1 MQRLLTQQLT
11 ISIHHYF
18 STIKHNYSTMI
29 NPIDIIKQPIL
40 RLNKW
45 RIGRFT
51 IHRSSFIVHH
61 CIACFVFT
69 LLNVYSLHGQ
79 AADAINAVQ
88 ICEGL
93 WPEPATV
100 PSTGSVNDLPS
111 NTSRGCLTGEHG
123 ANWYYVRVNTSGT
136 MAFNIQGIMA
146 TGAVADIDGSVFGPF
161 TSVAVGATAI
171 NAGAT
176 APIRCTYASG
186 TGMELRLGVTQTSDN
201 AGTGVVSSI
210 NATAGQYYLIF
221 IDNFDAGNSNRAVS
235 MSWTFTVGNSATYS
249 CPAMPTSC
257 GASCNAPTC
266 PVSDVGILPAKGVQ
280 PSGTFTYTQCNSYAT
295 MPFKSGD
302 GTFTQCYTVN
312 SDGYGNLGVMQS
324 IIVRGSDDNNDG
336 VVDSLLSISN
346 SRVATLTLASSPC
359 GILIPPSRTKA
370 GNDATFNPEWDNLMP
385 NTTYV
390 LCIATTMP
398 LFAVTKAFNYRQ
410 SCVDV
415 YHYVPPTPTLY
426 AACIAPPKWWY
437 KANAGTNT
445 TTTGASVNFWSDQS
459 PNGYNVA
466 QSGLLRPT
474 YNSSG
479 INFNPTINFDGTQ
492 NLFKA
497 SAVGLTGGNKTILS
511 VALANNLPAA
521 TVGIIGSGGAF
532 NEVQYGY
539 QGGRLNVYEN
549 IGNNALATSANIAAT
564 VMLSTAIENNNTTS
578 FFNNGLANGTASTNS
593 SPPTNRLTIGSHT
606 VNNNDKNYFN
616 GQIAEVLVFDRVLT
630 PSEHANAESYLA
642 IKYGVTL
649 GHDYTNSFNTVLYPL
664 SSYMNRVTVIGREDC
679 QNLNQKQ
686 SQSVNNG
693 NWTVGLQAI
702 KVDNLMNMNA
712 FSTDNTFL
720 AFGDDN
726 GSMTATAIATGSVC
740 TPPLGTDAEI
750 PRRWKIVQTGTPDS
764 VMLQIPTAAFTGLDL
779 NQAVYMVVA
788 DDAAFT
794 TGLRT
799 VNLSKKGANYER
811 KTLFATGTR
820 YFKII
825 GTGTTTAYCA
835 GSSFLQWSANPW
847 TAGALTKTTPLSNG
861 LSATTTVTNPNNILV
876 AGYPKM
882 LGTNPA
888 LAISSNAAANVV
900 TWSTQF
906 SQTVTGAG
914 FFIYDLDKSFA
925 LNESVQITGYKG
937 ATAVNPTLSK
947 SLFSPIVLNNAT
959 ATAGGGINNLPTYD
973 ADGRVYVSFN
983 AAIDKIV
990 ITYKN
995 NTNTFIKEAAA
1006 ISIGDISIYC
1016 PEPVI
1021 EADLVSLKKIAPT
1034 ASVRQGDTVSYTF
1047 KLTNVD
1053 CTPKTI
1059 DIIDN
1064 LPTGMLWVKESY
1076 TATMSGGGLNNY
1088 GGSNSFSLTAVTIP
1102 AGVSTF
1108 TLDAVANT
1116 SGTKNNQ
1123 ATFLI
1128 NGRLYSSDDPNQMGM
1143 VDPTP
1148 LSILSPLT
1156 TPPVSISKSVAAPSV
1171 LGTGTQ
1177 TFTYTV
1183 KNVGATPVVMDFTD
1197 ELVADTMTYVASTLS
1212 GMLGGG
1218 TASAYA
1224 GEGSLYITGMSIPVG
1239 TSTFT
1244 VQVAMNNVSANTYE
1258 NTAFINATGATYT
1271 PNISASN
1278 TATWVIAP
1286 LAAFNYAF
1294 NCTGSAVAGT
1304 FIADGTPNQGGTVT
1318 IPINVVNA
1326 GFVTINVTGTNF
1338 TGTLTTVI
1346 TAGQSTLVVPIVY
1359 SGGGS
1364 EGSRILTLMSSA
1376 GTGSCSV
1383 LAQIQSSCKA
1393 SGGRIGQ

>member
-1 MQRLLTQQLT
+1 MKRLPTQLLRI
-11 ISIHHYF
+11 ISINHNFYP
-18 STIKHNYSTMI
+18 IKHRVLPLLAVFM
-29 NPIDIIKQPIL
+29 
-40 RLNKW
+40 
-45 RIGRFT
+45 
-51 IHRSSFIVHH
+51 
-61 CIACFVFT
+61 FT

-79 AADAINAVQ
+79 AADAIDAVP

-93 WPEPATV
+93 WPEPAIV
-100 PSTGSVNDLPS
+100 PSTGSVNDLPT
-111 NTSRGCLTGEHG
+111 NTAKGCLTGEHG
-123 ANWYYVRVNTSGT
+123 SNWYYVRVNTSGT

-161 TSVAVGATAI
+161 TSVS
-171 NAGAT
+171 AGASAITAGST

-186 TGMELRLGVTQTSDN
+186 TGMELRIGVSQTSDN
-201 AGTGVVSSI
+201 AGTGVISSI

-257 GASCNAPTC
+257 GPSCSAATC
-266 PVSDVGILPAKGVQ
+266 PVSDLGILPAKGVQ
-280 PSGTFTYTQCNSYAT
+280 PSGTFTYTQCNSYET

-302 GTFTQCYTVN
+302 GTFNQCYTVN
-312 SDGYGNLGVMQS
+312 SDAYGNLGVMQS
-324 IIVRGSDDNNDG
+324 FVLRGSDDNNDG
-336 VVDSLLSISN
+336 VVDSLLSVAN
-346 SRVATLTLASSPC
+346 SRIATLTLASSPC
-359 GILIPPSRTKA
+359 GIQIPPSRTKA
-370 GNDATFNPEWDNLMP
+370 GNNATFNPEWDNLTP
-385 NTTYV
+385 NTTYI

-445 TTTGASVNFWSDQS
+445 TTTGGLVNFWSDQS

-466 QSGLLRPT
+466 QSGVARPT
-474 YNSSG
+474 YNASG
-479 INFNPTINFDGTQ
+479 INFNPTLNFDGTQ
-492 NLFKA
+492 NLFRA
-497 SAVGLTGGNKTILS
+497 SAVGLTGTDKTVLS
-511 VALANNLPAA
+511 VALANNLPVGTA
-521 TVGIIGSGGAF
+521 GIIGSGGAF

-539 QGGRLNVYEN
+539 QGGRLNIYEN
-549 IGNNALATSANIAAT
+549 IGNNALATSANIAGT
-564 VMLSTAIENNNTTS
+564 VMLSTAIEDNNTTT
-578 FFNNGLANGTASTNS
+578 FYNNGLANGTATTNS

-616 GQIAEVLVFDRVLT
+616 GQIAEILVFDRVLNAT
-630 PSEHANAESYLA
+630 ERANAESYLA

-649 GHDYTNSFNTVLYPL
+649 GHDYTNSSGTILYPL
-664 SSYMNRVTVIGREDC
+664 SSYMNRVTVVGREDC

-686 SQSVNNG
+686 SKSVNNG
-693 NWTVGLQAI
+693 LWSIGLKEI
-702 KVDNLMNMNA
+702 KAENVLNLNA

-720 AFGDDN
+720 ALGDDN
-726 GSMTATAIATGSVC
+726 GSMTATALAAGSVC
-740 TPPLGTDAEI
+740 TPPVGTDAEV
-750 PRRWKIVQTGTPDS
+750 PRHWKAVQTGTPDS
-764 VMLQIPTAAFTGLDL
+764 LFMQIPTASITGLDL
-779 NQAVYMVVA
+779 NRPVYMVIA
-788 DDAAFT
+788 NDAAFT

-799 VNLSKKGANYER
+799 VGLSKKGLNYEQ
-811 KTLFATGTR
+811 KVLFPTGTH
-820 YFKII
+820 YFKLI
-825 GTGTTTAYCA
+825 GTGLTTTYCTGA
-835 GSSFLQWSANPW
+835 SFLQWSANPW
-847 TAGALTKTTPLSNG
+847 TAGALTKITPLSNG

-876 AGYPKM
+876 SGYPKM
-882 LGTNPA
+882 VGTNPI
-888 LAISSNAAANVV
+888 LAINTNNSAHFV
-900 TWSTQF
+900 TWTTEF
-906 SQTVTGAG
+906 SQVVTGAG
-914 FFIYDLDKSFA
+914 FFIYDLDESFA
-925 LNESVQITGYKG
+925 INETVQIKGYKG
-937 ATAVNPTLSK
+937 ATAVAPTLSK
-947 SLFSPIVLNNAT
+947 STFSPVSLNAAT
-959 ATAGGGINNLPTYD
+959 ATASGDINNLPTYD

-990 ITYKN
+990 VTFKN
-995 NTNTFIKEAAA
+995 NTNTFINKTAE
-1006 ISIGDISIYC
+1006 ISIGDMSVYC

-1021 EADLVSLKKIAPT
+1021 EADLVSMKKIAPT

-1059 DIIDN
+1059 DVLDN
-1064 LPTGMLWVKESY
+1064 LPSGMVWVKESY
-1076 TATMSGGGLNNY
+1076 TASMSGGGLNNY

-1102 AGVSTF
+1102 AGMSTF

-1128 NGRLYSSDDPNQMGM
+1128 NSRLYSSDDPNQSGTI
-1143 VDPTP
+1143 DPTP
-1148 LSILSPLT
+1148 LSILGPLT
-1156 TPPVSISKSVAAPSV
+1156 TPPVSITKSVATPSV
-1171 LGTGTQ
+1171 LSTGTQ

-1183 KNVGATPVVMDFTD
+1183 RNLGATPIIMDFAD
-1197 ELVADTMTYVASTLS
+1197 ELVADTMTYVAATLS

-1224 GEGSLYITGMSIPVG
+1224 GTGSLTITGMSIPVG

-1244 VQVAMNNVSANTYE
+1244 VQVAMNNTSSNTYE
-1258 NTAFINATGATYT
+1258 NTATLNATGATYT
-1271 PNISASN
+1271 PNVIASN

-1294 NCTGSAVAGT
+1294 GCTGSKVEGT
-1304 FIADGTPNQGGTVT
+1304 FIADGTPNQGGRVT

-1326 GFVTINVTGTNF
+1326 GFVSINVTGTNF
-1338 TGTLTTVI
+1338 TGTLSTVI
-1346 TAGQSTLVVPIVY
+1346 TAGQSTLVVPITY
-1359 SGGGS
+1359 SGGGA
-1364 EGSRILTLMSSA
+1364 EGSRILTLLSSA
-1376 GTGSCSV
+1376 GTGNCTV

>member
-1 MQRLLTQQLT
+1 MKRLLTQQLIVRNT
-11 ISIHHYF
+11 
-18 STIKHNYSTMI
+18 NY
-29 NPIDIIKQPIL
+29 L
-40 RLNKW
+40 RQTQ
-45 RIGRFT
+45 RFCLT
-51 IHRSSFIVHH
+51 TLV
-61 CIACFVFT
+61 CLAC
-69 LLNVYSLHGQ
+69 LLFNAISLHAQ
-79 AADAINAVQ
+79 AGDAINAVP

-93 WPEPATV
+93 WPEPATT
-100 PSTGSVNDLPS
+100 PSTGSVNDLPTNIS
-111 NTSRGCLTGEHG
+111 KGCLTGEHG
-123 ANWYYVRVNTSGT
+123 SNWYYVKVNTSGT
-136 MAFNIQGIMA
+136 MAFSIQGIMA

-161 TSVAVGATAI
+161 ASVSAGATTI
-171 NAGAT
+171 NAGTT
-176 APIRCTYASG
+176 APIRCSYASG
-186 TGMELRLGVTQTSDN
+186 TGLELKLGAGQNSDANSSGIVN
-201 AGTGVVSSI
+201 AVNV
-210 NATAGQYYLIF
+210 TAGEYYLIF

-235 MSWTFTVGNSATYS
+235 MSWTFTVGNSATYA
-249 CPAMPTSC
+249 CPATPTSC
-257 GASCNAPTC
+257 GGSCNAPTC
-266 PVSDVGILPAKGVQ
+266 PVSDLGILPAKGVQ

-312 SDGYGNLGVMQS
+312 SDGYGNLGVMQA
-324 IIVRGSDDNNDG
+324 IVVRGSDDDNNG
-336 VVDSLLSISN
+336 VVDSLLSMSN

-359 GILIPPSRTKA
+359 GIQIAPTRLKA

-398 LFAVTKAFNYRQ
+398 LSAVTKAFNYRQ

-415 YHYVPPTPTLY
+415 YHYVPPPPTLY
-426 AACIAPPKWWY
+426 PGCIAAPKWWY

-445 TTTGASVNFWSDQS
+445 TTTGASVNFWNDQS
-459 PNGYNVA
+459 PNSYNVA

-474 YNSSG
+474 YNTSG
-479 INFNPTINFDGTQ
+479 INFNPTLNFDGTQ

-497 SAVGLTGGNKTILS
+497 LAVGLTGGDKTILS
-511 VALANNLPAA
+511 VALANNLPVGTA
-521 TVGIIGSGGAF
+521 GIIGSGGAF

-539 QGGRLNVYEN
+539 QGGKLNIYEN
-549 IGNNALATSANIAAT
+549 IGNNALAASANIAAT
-564 VMLSTAIENNNTTS
+564 VMLSTAIENNNTTT
-578 FFNNGLANGTASTNS
+578 FFNNGLANGMATTNAS
-593 SPPTNRLTIGSHT
+593 PQTNRLTIGSHT

-630 PSEHANAESYLA
+630 PAERANAESYLA

-649 GHDYTNSFNTVLYPL
+649 GHDYTNSSNTILYPL
-664 SSYMNRVTVIGREDC
+664 SIFMNRVTVIGREDC

-686 SQSVNNG
+686 SKSVTGG
-693 NWTVGLQAI
+693 NWTMGLKAI
-702 KVDNLMNMNA
+702 KVDNVMNMNV

-720 AFGDDN
+720 ALGDDN
-726 GSMTATAIATGSVC
+726 GSMTATAIASGSAC
-740 TPPLGTDAEI
+740 TPPVGTDMEI
-750 PRRWKIVQTGTPDS
+750 PRRWKVVQTGTPDS
-764 VMLQIPTAAFTGLDL
+764 VLMQIPTAAFSGLDV
-779 NQAVYMVVA
+779 NQAVYMVIA
-788 DDAAFT
+788 DDVNFT
-794 TGLRT
+794 TALRT
-799 VNLSKKGANYER
+799 VALLKNGSNQEQKIS
-811 KTLFATGTR
+811 FATGTH
-820 YFKII
+820 YFKLI
-825 GTGTTTAYCA
+825 GTGTTTTYCA

-847 TAGALTKTTPLSNG
+847 TAGALTKTMPLSNG
-861 LSATTTVTNPNNILV
+861 LSATTTVTNPNNILL

-882 LGTNPA
+882 MGTNPSI
-888 LAISSNAAANVV
+888 AISSTAAASVV

-906 SQTVTGAG
+906 SQVVTGAG

-925 LNESVQITGYKG
+925 LNETVQITGYKG

-947 SLFSPIVLNNAT
+947 SLFSPVNINAAT
-959 ATAGGGINNLPTYD
+959 AMASGGTYSLLTYD
-973 ADGRVYVSFN
+973 TDGRVYVSFN

-995 NTNTFIKEAAA
+995 NTNTLRKEAAA
-1006 ISIGDISIYC
+1006 ISIGDMSIYC
-1016 PEPVI
+1016 PEPVN

-1047 KLTNVD
+1047 KLTNID
-1053 CTPKTI
+1053 CSPKTI
-1059 DIIDN
+1059 DITDN
-1064 LPTGMLWVKESY
+1064 LPTGMLWVTESY
-1076 TATMSGGGLNNY
+1076 TATMSGGTLNNY
-1088 GGSNSFSLTAVTIP
+1088 GGSNSFSLTSVTIP
-1102 AGVSTF
+1102 AGASTF
-1108 TLDAVANT
+1108 TLDAVANV

-1123 ATFLI
+1123 AAFLI
-1128 NGRLYSSDDPNQMGM
+1128 NGHTYNSDDPNQSGTS
-1143 VDPTP
+1143 DPTP
-1148 LSILSPLT
+1148 LSILAPLT
-1156 TPPVSISKSVAAPSV
+1156 TPPVTITKSVAAPSV

-1177 TFTYTV
+1177 IFTYTI
-1183 KNVGATPVVMDFTD
+1183 KNLGAMPVIMDFTD
-1197 ELVADTMTYVASTLS
+1197 ELVADTMTYVAASLS
-1212 GMLGGG
+1212 GTLGG

-1224 GEGSLYITGMSIPVG
+1224 GEGSLVITGMSVPVG

-1244 VQVAMNNVSANTYE
+1244 IQVAMNNISSNTYE

-1271 PNISASN
+1271 PNVLASN

-1294 NCTGSAVAGT
+1294 NCVGSVVLGA
-1304 FIADGTPNQGGTVT
+1304 FIADGMPNQGGTVT

-1359 SGGGS
+1359 SGGGT

-1376 GTGSCSV
+1376 GTGTCSV